1 MSTHFPTPAMPIRAV
16 LFDMDGLMLNTEDIY
31 QLVGTELLRRRDKH
45 FGDDLRNSMM
55 GQPAEAALAVM
66 INWHSLTDTVEDL
79 ATESEQVF
87 WEFVGDRLA
96 VMPGL
101 LELLD
106 FVEEQQLPKAVATS
120 GARDYAQELLS
131 RVNLIDRFEFVVTA
145 NDITH
150 GKPHPEIYELAAGK
164 LNFTPTESL
173 VLEDSHNGCRSG
185 AAAGAYTVAVP
196 SPHSAAHDFSTAS
209 FVANT
214 LADPR
219 IRQVLA
225 G

>member
-1 MSTHFPTPAMPIRAV
+1 MSTEFPTPTTPIRAV

-31 QLVGTELLRRRDKH
+31 QLVGTELLNRRGKL
-45 FGDDLRNSMM
+45 FEDDLRNSMM

-66 INWHSLTDTVEDL
+66 IKWHGLADTVEAL
-79 ATESEQVF
+79 AIESEQVF
-87 WEFVGDRLA
+87 WEFVGDRLE

-106 FVEEQQLPKAVATS
+106 FVEQQRLPKAVATS
-120 GARDYAQELLS
+120 GARNYAQELLS
-131 RVNLIDRFEFVVTA
+131 RANLLDRYEFVVTA

-164 LNFTPTESL
+164 LNFTPAESL

-196 SPHSAAHDFSTAS
+196 SPHSEAHDFSTAK